1 MTFVSGI
8 IPNLISGVSQQP
20 DTLRNP
26 TQAVEQ
32 VNGLSTAATGLR
44 KRPEFNIVSQL
55 AGASRT
61 PSGEFHADYSKRNNS
76 ATHYINRDGVERYAV
91 TVLGD
96 VAAAGILV
104 TDLVTGVTT
113 NVTGPAPADYL
124 FTDDATRDIR
134 FLTVADS
141 TFILNRS
148 KVVQKSGRIAN
159 PTYKKAAY
167 AYVVAGNYGKR
178 YQIDIGFNLSTATFW
193 YETADG
199 GAAADSQDISTDNI
213 ATQLKVQFDALKAG
227 ALSGPLTNL
236 TCVRYGSLLVFRS
249 TSYLP
254 ITITG
259 VDGFG
264 GNAMTVFSGEVG
276 DFSKLPP
283 SGDPA
288 MPPIKVSGDVSNDFR
303 GYFGKFKGT
312 AGGEG
317 VYQEVPDFCED
328 REGGGNFS
336 ILDLGFTGF
345 EDSTMPH
352 QLVITPSTKTFS
364 QVSWGDRLA
373 GDSIS
378 SPDPS
383 FVGKK
388 INGLFFHRSR
398 LGFLSEDAIIMSGA
412 DDFFRFYP
420 RRVAS
425 VLDNDPIDVR
435 GNSSFVDDFYHAVS
449 FDERL
454 VVFGGRSQVTVK
466 GQPLLTPKTVEI
478 NVVSN
483 YEVSRLCNPVAAGR
497 RVFFAFNRQGFT
509 GVSEFYVDDND
520 NVDAQEI
527 TGQVPEY
534 IPKDAIRATSA
545 ANESCVAY
553 LTEDR
558 KALYIYRYYLSGQ
571 EKLMSSWSRWE
582 LAGIT
587 GDSGWIVGCGF
598 IEGRLYVTTL
608 SNRGF
613 IVGYLDLGIGTS
625 EDEDFRV
632 HLDNKRRVV
641 VTTGYD
647 SVNDRTL
654 ITVDSPFPDG
664 GLAVFQGPALR
675 DGVVVEFEW
684 FYDSLLGL
692 DRAYIPGDATGY
704 TLIVGE
710 PFEFYYEFSTLYIR
724 TQTPQG
730 GTVADVR
737 AKLQLR
743 NLQVVYDKSYNFTAQ
758 VTPEGRRIYSYNM
771 NGAFLGSPE
780 SITDETNLVSGLFRF
795 PITTKN
801 LNTKIVIR
809 DDSVYPLQLLS
820 ATWEGIYQKRSRGA

>member
-8 IPNLISGVSQQP
+8 IPNLINGVSQQP

-44 KRPEFNIVSQL
+44 KRPEFNLVTQL
-55 AGASRT
+55 DGSTRA
-61 PSGEFHADYSKRNNS
+61 PSGEFLSDYSKRNNS
-76 ATHYINRDGVERYAV
+76 TTHYINRDGVERYAV
-91 TVLGD
+91 TVLATPTTG
-96 VAAAGILV
+96 GILV

-113 NVTGPAPADYL
+113 AVSGPSPADYL
-124 FTDDATRDIR
+124 FTDNAARDIR

-148 KVVQKSGRIAN
+148 KVVERSARIAA

-178 YQIDIGFNLSTATFW
+178 YEISLGYFNAIGNFW
-193 YETADG
+193 YETANG
-199 GAAADSQDISTDNI
+199 GNASDSLDISTDNI
-213 ATQLKVQFDALKAG
+213 AAKLKAQFDILKAG
-227 ALSGPLTNL
+227 VNATPWATLE
-236 TCVRYGSLLVFRS
+236 CIQYGSLLVFRATTFS
-249 TSYLP
+249 T
-254 ITITG
+254 ITIVGT
-259 VDGFG
+259 DGFG
-264 GNAMTVFSGEVG
+264 GNAMTVFAGEVG

-283 SGDPA
+283 SGDPTL
-288 MPPIKVSGDVSNDFR
+288 PPIKVSGDVSNDFR
-303 GYFGKFKGT
+303 GYFVKFKGT

-317 VYQEVPDFCED
+317 VYQEVPDIFED
-328 REGGGNFS
+328 RVDGGEYA
-336 ILDLGFTGF
+336 LDLAFTGF

-435 GNSSFVDDFYHAVS
+435 GNSSFVDDFYYAVS

-454 VVFGGRSQVTVK
+454 VVFGGRSQITVK

-582 LAGIT
+582 LAGI
-587 GDSGWIVGCGF
+587 DAESGWIVGCGF

-780 SITDETNLVSGLFRF
+780 STTDETNLVSGLFRF